1 MAIEVKDLSYVYSP
15 GTPYAAAA
23 LDKVSIEIDEGD
35 FVGIIGKTGS
45 GKSTFI
51 QHLNALIK
59 LQSGSI
65 KVYDIDLTAKKP
77 DLKRLR
83 GTVGMVMQYPEY
95 QLFDETVE
103 KDVSYGPKNLGLSEE
118 EIKGRVR
125 EAITLVGLSYDD
137 VRDRSP
143 FELSGGQ
150 KRRVAIAGVIAMRP
164 RVLILDEPTAGLDPR
179 GKREILAL
187 IGKLKRTFS
196 PTVIIIS
203 HDMDAVAENCDK
215 VVLFSEGKI
224 ARIGTP
230 RELFYDRELLSETG
244 MDAPSVVKIVNEME
258 KRGASFPNRPIS
270 KKEFTDAICA
280 RRANGEVRDE

>member
-1 MAIEVKDLSYVYSP
+1 MSIEVRDLSYVYSP

-23 LDKVSIEIDEGD
+23 LNGVSITVNEGD
-35 FVGIIGKTGS
+35 FLGIIGKTGS

-65 KVYDIDLTAKKP
+65 KVCDVDLTQKKP
-77 DLKRLR
+77 DLKKLR

-103 KDVSYGPKNLGLSEE
+103 KDVGYGPKNLGLSEE
-118 EIKGRVR
+118 EIKCRVK
-125 EAITLVGLSYDD
+125 EAVELVGLNYKE
-137 VRDRSP
+137 VADRSP

-179 GKREILAL
+179 GKKDIMSLVKR
-187 IGKLKRTFS
+187 LKETSS
-196 PTVIIIS
+196 PTIIIIS

-215 VVLFSEGKI
+215 VALFSEGKI
-224 ARIGTP
+224 QAVGSP
-230 RELFYDRELLSETG
+230 REVFYDANALALAE
-244 MDAPSVVKIVNEME
+244 MDVPSVVKIARELQ
-258 KRGASFPNRPIS
+258 
-270 KKEFTDAICA
+270 KKGVSLQGKPVTREELVEAI
-280 RRANGEVRDE
+280 RRWRDE

>member
-1 MAIEVKDLSYVYSP
+1 MSIEVKDLSYVYSP

-23 LDKVSIEIDEGD
+23 LNGVSITVDEGD
-35 FVGIIGKTGS
+35 FLGIIGKTGS

-51 QHLNALIK
+51 QHLNALIR

-65 KVYDIDLTAKKP
+65 KVYDVDLTQKKP
-77 DLKRLR
+77 DLKKLR

-103 KDVSYGPKNLGLSEE
+103 KDVGYGPKNLGLSDE
-118 EIKGRVR
+118 EIKCRVK
-125 EAITLVGLSYDD
+125 EAIELVGLNYKE
-137 VRDRSP
+137 VADRSP

-179 GKREILAL
+179 GKKDIMSLVKR
-187 IGKLKRTFS
+187 LKETSS
-196 PTVIIIS
+196 PTIIIIS

-215 VVLFSEGKI
+215 VALFSEGKI
-224 ARIGTP
+224 QAMGSP
-230 RELFYDRELLSETG
+230 REVFYDEKTLALAE
-244 MDAPSVVKIVNEME
+244 MDVPSVVKIAREME
-258 KRGASFPNRPIS
+258 KQGVKLSGKPVKR
-270 KKEFTDAICA
+270 KELVDEI
-280 RRANGEVRDE
+280 RRWRDE

>member
-1 MAIEVKDLSYVYSP
+1 MSIEVKDLSYVYSP

-23 LDKVSIEIDEGD
+23 LDKVSLTVNEGD
-35 FVGIIGKTGS
+35 FVAIIGKTGS

-51 QHLNALIK
+51 QHLNALIR

-65 KVYDIDLTAKKP
+65 KVYDIDLTEKKP
-77 DLKRLR
+77 DLKKLR

-125 EAITLVGLSYDD
+125 EAIGLVGLSFEE
-137 VRDRSP
+137 VGDRSP

-150 KRRVAIAGVIAMRP
+150 KRRVAIAGVIAMKP

-179 GKREILAL
+179 GKKEILSL
-187 IGKLKRTFS
+187 IRKLKETSS

-203 HDMDAVAENCDK
+203 HDMDAVAENADK
-215 VVLFSEGKI
+215 VALFSEGKVE
-224 ARIGTP
+224 AFGSP
-230 RELFYDRELLSETG
+230 RDIFYDDDLLARTE
-244 MDAPSVVKIVNEME
+244 MDRPAVVKIVKEME
-258 KRGASFPNRPIS
+258 NRGVTLADRPVTQAEFLAAVKRW
-270 KKEFTDAICA
+270 
-280 RRANGEVRDE
+280 RDE

>member
-1 MAIEVKDLSYVYSP
+1 MSIEVRDLSYVYSP
-15 GTPYAAAA
+15 GTPYAATA
-23 LDKVSIEIDEGD
+23 LDHVDLTVDEGD

-51 QHLNALIK
+51 QHLNALIR

-65 KVYDIDLTAKKP
+65 KVYDIDLTEKKP

-125 EAITLVGLSYDD
+125 EAVQLVGLDYED
-137 VRDRSP
+137 VKDRSP

-179 GKREILAL
+179 GKKEILAL
-187 IGKLKRTFS
+187 VKRLKESSS

-215 VVLFSEGKI
+215 VALFSEGKI
-224 ARIGTP
+224 MKVASP
-230 RELFYDRELLSETG
+230 RDIFYDEALLADAE
-244 MDAPSVVKIVNEME
+244 MDVPTVVKIVRAME
-258 KRGASFPNRPIS
+258 EKGASLGERPITREQFIQAV
-270 KKEFTDAICA
+270 K
-280 RRANGEVRDE
+280 RWRNG

>member
-1 MAIEVKDLSYVYSP
+1 MSIEVKDLSYVYSP
-15 GTPYAAAA
+15 GTPYAATA
-23 LDKVSIEIDEGD
+23 LDKVDITINEGD

-51 QHLNALIK
+51 QHLNALIR

-125 EAITLVGLSYDD
+125 EAVELVGLSYDE
-137 VRDRSP
+137 VKDRSP

-150 KRRVAIAGVIAMRP
+150 KRRIAIAGVIAMRP

-179 GKREILAL
+179 GKKEILAL
-187 IGKLKRTFS
+187 VRRLKETSS

-215 VVLFSEGKI
+215 VALFSDGKVKRVG
-224 ARIGTP
+224 AP
-230 RELFYDRELLSETG
+230 RDIFYDDALLAECE
-244 MDAPSVVKIVNEME
+244 MDVPSVVKVVKEME
-258 KRGASFPNRPIS
+258 KRGAFLEGAPVTRE
-270 KKEFTDAICA
+270 EFVIAVK
-280 RRANGEVRDE
+280 RWRNG

>member
-1 MAIEVKDLSYVYSP
+1 
-15 GTPYAAAA
+15 
-23 LDKVSIEIDEGD
+23 
-35 FVGIIGKTGS
+35 
-45 GKSTFI
+45 
-51 QHLNALIK
+51 
-59 LQSGSI
+59 
-65 KVYDIDLTAKKP
+65 KVYDIDLTEKKP

-125 EAITLVGLSYDD
+125 EAVQLVGLDYED
-137 VRDRSP
+137 VKDRSP

-179 GKREILAL
+179 GKKEILAL
-187 IGKLKRTFS
+187 VKRLKESSS

-215 VVLFSEGKI
+215 VALFSEGKI
-224 ARIGTP
+224 MKVASP
-230 RELFYDRELLSETG
+230 RDIFYDEALLADAE
-244 MDAPSVVKIVNEME
+244 MDVPTVVKIVKEME
-258 KRGASFPNRPIS
+258 KKGASLGERPITREQFIQAV
-270 KKEFTDAICA
+270 KWW
-280 RRANGEVRDE
+280 RNG

>member
-1 MAIEVKDLSYVYSP
+1 MSIEVKDLSYVYSP
-15 GTPYAAAA
+15 DTPYAATA
-23 LDKVSIEIDEGD
+23 LSGVSITIEEGD
-35 FVGIIGKTGS
+35 FLGIIGKTGS

-65 KVYDIDLTAKKP
+65 KVLDIDLTQKKP

-103 KDVSYGPKNLGLSEE
+103 KDVSYGPRNLGLSEE

-125 EAITLVGLSYDD
+125 EAITLVGLSYDA
-137 VRDRSP
+137 VKDRSP

-150 KRRVAIAGVIAMRP
+150 KRRVAIAGVIAMKP
-164 RVLILDEPTAGLDPR
+164 QVLILDEPTAGLDPR
-179 GKREILAL
+179 GKKDILAL
-187 IGKLKRTFS
+187 VKKLKETTS
-196 PTVIIIS
+196 KTVIIIS

-215 VVLFSEGKI
+215 VALFSEGKI
-224 ARIGTP
+224 AGLASP
-230 RELFYDRELLSETG
+230 REIFYDDALLAATE
-244 MDAPSVVKIVNEME
+244 MDAPSVVKIAKEME
-258 KRGASFPNRPIS
+258 RRGEPLPDHPVTKAELIASIKRW
-270 KKEFTDAICA
+270 
-280 RRANGEVRDE
+280 RDG

>member
-1 MAIEVKDLSYVYSP
+1 MSIEVKDLSYVYSP

-23 LDKVSIEIDEGD
+23 LNGISISINEGD
-35 FVGIIGKTGS
+35 YLGIIGKTGS

-59 LQSGSI
+59 LQNGSI
-65 KVYDIDLTAKKP
+65 KVFDIDLTQKKP

-103 KDVSYGPKNLGLSEE
+103 KDVAYGPKNLGLSDE

-125 EAITLVGLSYDD
+125 EAIELVGLSYEE
-137 VRDRSP
+137 VKDRSP

-150 KRRVAIAGVIAMRP
+150 KRRIAIAGVIAMRP

-179 GKREILAL
+179 GKKDIMSLVKR
-187 IGKLKRTFS
+187 LKETSS
-196 PTVIIIS
+196 PTIIIIS

-215 VVLFSEGKI
+215 VALFSEGLIK
-224 ARIGTP
+224 AVGTP
-230 RELFYDRELLSETG
+230 REIFYNARLLEENE
-244 MDAPSVVKIVNEME
+244 MDVPSVVKIANEMK
-258 KRGASFPNRPIS
+258 KRGAVLDGEPVKREELI
-270 KKEFTDAICA
+270 DAV
-280 RRANGEVRDE
+280 RRWRSE

>member
-1 MAIEVKDLSYVYSP
+1 MSIEVKDLSYVYSP

-23 LDKVSIEIDEGD
+23 LNGVNITIDEGD
-35 FVGIIGKTGS
+35 FLAIIGKTGS

-59 LQSGSI
+59 LQNGSI
-65 KVYDIDLTAKKP
+65 KVFDIDLTQKKP

-103 KDVSYGPKNLGLSEE
+103 KDVAFGPKNLGLSDE

-125 EAITLVGLSYDD
+125 EAIELVGLPYEAI
-137 VRDRSP
+137 RERSP

-164 RVLILDEPTAGLDPR
+164 RVLILDEPTAGLDPC

-187 IGKLKRTFS
+187 INRLKQSFS

-203 HDMDAVAENCDK
+203 HDMDAVAENAGK
-215 VVLFSEGKI
+215 VALFSDGKI
-224 ARIGTP
+224 TAVGSPREIFYDADLLSSSEMGTP
-230 RELFYDRELLSETG
+230 T
-244 MDAPSVVKIVNEME
+244 VVKLVREME
-258 KRGASFPNRPIS
+258 QRGVSFPERPVT
-270 KKEFTDAICA
+270 KAEFIAA
-280 RRANGEVRDE
+280 VERWKNG

>member
-1 MAIEVKDLSYVYSP
+1 MSIEVRDLSYVYSP

-23 LDKVSIEIDEGD
+23 LNGVSITVNEGD
-35 FVGIIGKTGS
+35 FLGIIGKTGS

-65 KVYDIDLTAKKP
+65 KVYDVDLTQKKP
-77 DLKRLR
+77 DLKKLR

-103 KDVSYGPKNLGLSEE
+103 KDVGYGPKNLGLSEE
-118 EIKGRVR
+118 EIKCRVK
-125 EAITLVGLSYDD
+125 EAVELVGLNYKE
-137 VRDRSP
+137 VADRSP

-179 GKREILAL
+179 GKKDIMSLVKR
-187 IGKLKRTFS
+187 LKETSS
-196 PTVIIIS
+196 PTIIIIS

-215 VVLFSEGKI
+215 VALFSEGKI
-224 ARIGTP
+224 QAVGSP
-230 RELFYDRELLSETG
+230 REVFYDANALALAE
-244 MDAPSVVKIVNEME
+244 MDVPSVVKIARELQ
-258 KRGASFPNRPIS
+258 
-270 KKEFTDAICA
+270 KKGVSLQGKPVTRKELVEAI
-280 RRANGEVRDE
+280 RRWRDE

>member
-1 MAIEVKDLSYVYSP
+1 MSIEVRDLSYVYSP

-23 LDKVSIEIDEGD
+23 LNGVSITVNEGD
-35 FVGIIGKTGS
+35 FLGIIGKTGS

-65 KVYDIDLTAKKP
+65 KVYDVDLTQKKP
-77 DLKRLR
+77 DLKKLR

-103 KDVSYGPKNLGLSEE
+103 KDVGYGPKNLGLSEE
-118 EIKGRVR
+118 EIKCRVK
-125 EAITLVGLSYDD
+125 EAVELVGLNYKE
-137 VRDRSP
+137 VADRSP

-179 GKREILAL
+179 GKKDIMSLVKR
-187 IGKLKRTFS
+187 LKETSS
-196 PTVIIIS
+196 PTIIIIS

-215 VVLFSEGKI
+215 VALFSEGKI
-224 ARIGTP
+224 QAVGSP
-230 RELFYDRELLSETG
+230 REVFYDANALALAE
-244 MDAPSVVKIVNEME
+244 MDVPSVVKIARELQKKGVSLQG
-258 KRGASFPNRPIS
+258 KPVTR
-270 KKEFTDAICA
+270 KEFVEAI
-280 RRANGEVRDE
+280 RRWRDE

>member
-1 MAIEVKDLSYVYSP
+1 MSIQVKDLSYVYSP
-15 GTPYAAAA
+15 GTPYAATA
-23 LDKVSIEIDEGD
+23 LDKVSVTIDEGD
-35 FVGIIGKTGS
+35 FLGIVGKTGS

-65 KVYDIDLTAKKP
+65 KVFDIDLTAKKP

-95 QLFDETVE
+95 QLVDETVE
-103 KDVSYGPKNLGLSEE
+103 KDVAYGPKNLGLSEG

-125 EAITLVGLSYDD
+125 EAIELVGLSYDE
-137 VRDRSP
+137 VADRSP

-150 KRRVAIAGVIAMRP
+150 KRRVAIAGVIAMKP
-164 RVLILDEPTAGLDPR
+164 KVLILDEPTAGLDPR
-179 GKREILAL
+179 GKKDILAL
-187 IGKLKRTFS
+187 IKKLKETSS

-215 VVLFSEGKI
+215 VTLFSEGKI
-224 ARIGTP
+224 AAVASP
-230 RELFYDRELLSETG
+230 RDIFYDDDLIKRTEL
-244 MDAPSVVKIVNEME
+244 DCPAIVKVVKEM
-258 KRGASFPNRPIS
+258 KQRGVFLEDRPVTEE
-270 KKEFTDAICA
+270 EFLRSIGRWRC
-280 RRANGEVRDE
+280 E

>member
-1 MAIEVKDLSYVYSP
+1 MSIEVKDLSYVYSP
-15 GTPYAAAA
+15 GTPYAATA
-23 LDKVSIEIDEGD
+23 LDHVDLTVDEGD

-51 QHLNALIK
+51 QHLNALIR

-65 KVYDIDLTAKKP
+65 KVYDIDLTEKKP
-77 DLKRLR
+77 DLKKLR

-125 EAITLVGLSYDD
+125 EALELVGLDYED

-150 KRRVAIAGVIAMRP
+150 KRRVAIAGVVAMRP
-164 RVLILDEPTAGLDPR
+164 RILILDEPTAGLDPR
-179 GKREILAL
+179 GKKEILAL
-187 IGKLKRTFS
+187 VKRLKETSS

-215 VVLFSEGKI
+215 VALFSGGKI
-224 ARIGTP
+224 EKVGAP
-230 RELFYDRELLSETG
+230 REIFYDDELLLRAE
-244 MDAPSVVKIVNEME
+244 MDVPTVVKIVKEME
-258 KRGASFPNRPIS
+258 KKGVTLGEKPVTRSEFLASVKRW
-270 KKEFTDAICA
+270 
-280 RRANGEVRDE
+280 RNG

>member
-1 MAIEVKDLSYVYSP
+1 MSIEVKDLSYVYSP
-15 GTPYAAAA
+15 GTPYAATA
-23 LDKVSIEIDEGD
+23 LDHVDLTIDEGD

-51 QHLNALIK
+51 QHLNALIR

-65 KVYDIDLTAKKP
+65 KVYDIDLTEKKP

-103 KDVSYGPKNLGLSEE
+103 KDVSYGPKNLGLQEE

-125 EAITLVGLSYDD
+125 EAIGLVGLDFEE
-137 VRDRSP
+137 VKDRSP

-179 GKREILAL
+179 GKKEILAL
-187 IGKLKRTFS
+187 VKRLKETSS

-215 VVLFSEGKI
+215 VALFSDGKI
-224 ARIGTP
+224 EKVASP
-230 RELFYDRELLSETG
+230 REVFYDDALLTCAE
-244 MDAPSVVKIVNEME
+244 MDVPSVVKIVKAME
-258 KRGASFPNRPIS
+258 KQGVSLGERPVTQ
-270 KKEFTDAICA
+270 KEFLQAVK
-280 RRANGEVRDE
+280 RWRNG

>member
-1 MAIEVKDLSYVYSP
+1 MSIEVRDLSYVYSP
-15 GTPYAAAA
+15 GTPYAATA
-23 LDKVSIEIDEGD
+23 LDHVDLTVDEGD

-51 QHLNALIK
+51 QHLNALIR

-65 KVYDIDLTAKKP
+65 KVYDIDLTEKKP

-125 EAITLVGLSYDD
+125 EAVELVGLDYED
-137 VRDRSP
+137 VKDRSP

-179 GKREILAL
+179 GKKEILAL
-187 IGKLKRTFS
+187 VKRLKESSS

-203 HDMDAVAENCDK
+203 HSISQIIDSEMVYALKEGHLEQSGHPDDLYRQGGVYKDIVDA
-215 VVLFSEGKI
+215 S
-224 ARIGTP
+224 ARSLNI
-230 RELFYDRELLSETG
+230 
-244 MDAPSVVKIVNEME
+244 E
-258 KRGASFPNRPIS
+258 KLAQ
-270 KKEFTDAICA
+270 TLAQ
-280 RRANGEVRDE
+280 GEAG

>member
-1 MAIEVKDLSYVYSP
+1 MSIEVRDLSYVYSP

-23 LDKVSIEIDEGD
+23 LNGVSITVNEGD
-35 FVGIIGKTGS
+35 FLGIIGKTGS

-51 QHLNALIK
+51 QHLNALIR

-65 KVYDIDLTAKKP
+65 KVFDVDLTQKKP
-77 DLKRLR
+77 DLKKLR

-103 KDVSYGPKNLGLSEE
+103 KDVAYGPKNLGLSEE
-118 EIKGRVR
+118 EVRGRVK
-125 EAITLVGLSYDD
+125 EAIELVGLNYRE
-137 VRDRSP
+137 VADRSP

-179 GKREILAL
+179 GKKDILTL
-187 IGKLKRTFS
+187 IKRLKQTSS
-196 PTVIIIS
+196 PTIIIIS

-215 VVLFSEGKI
+215 VALFSEGKI
-224 ARIGTP
+224 QKVGSP
-230 RELFYDRELLSETG
+230 RDIFYDDSLLLDSE
-244 MDAPSVVKIVNEME
+244 MDVPSVVKIAKEME
-258 KRGASFPNRPIS
+258 KQGVHLDGKPVKREELVR
-270 KKEFTDAICA
+270 AI
-280 RRANGEVRDE
+280 RRWRDE

>member
-1 MAIEVKDLSYVYSP
+1 MSIEVKDLSYVYSP

-23 LDKVSIEIDEGD
+23 LNGVDITIDEGD
-35 FVGIIGKTGS
+35 FLGIIGKTGS

-51 QHLNALIK
+51 QHLNALIR

-65 KVYDIDLTAKKP
+65 KVYDVDLTQKKP
-77 DLKRLR
+77 DLKKLR

-103 KDVSYGPKNLGLSEE
+103 KDVAYGPKNLGLSEE
-118 EIKGRVR
+118 EVKARVR
-125 EAITLVGLSYDD
+125 EAVELVGLNYKE
-137 VRDRSP
+137 VADRSP

-179 GKREILAL
+179 GKKDIFTL
-187 IGKLKRTFS
+187 IKKLKETSS
-196 PTVIIIS
+196 PTIIIIS

-215 VVLFSEGKI
+215 VALFSEGKV
-224 ARIGTP
+224 RKVGSP
-230 RELFYDRELLSETG
+230 RDIFYDDSLLLDSE
-244 MDAPSVVKIVNEME
+244 MDVPSVVKIAKEME
-258 KRGASFPNRPIS
+258 KRGAHLDGKPVKR
-270 KKEFTDAICA
+270 EELVRAI
-280 RRANGEVRDE
+280 RRWRDE

>member
-1 MAIEVKDLSYVYSP
+1 MSIEVRDLSYVYSP
-15 GTPYAAAA
+15 GTPYAATA
-23 LDKVSIEIDEGD
+23 LDHVDLTVDEGD

-51 QHLNALIK
+51 QHLNALIR

-65 KVYDIDLTAKKP
+65 KVYDIDLTEKKP

-125 EAITLVGLSYDD
+125 EAVELVGLSYDEIK
-137 VRDRSP
+137 DRSP

-150 KRRVAIAGVIAMRP
+150 KRRIAIAGVIAMRP

-179 GKREILAL
+179 GKKEILAL
-187 IGKLKRTFS
+187 VKRLKESSS

-215 VVLFSEGKI
+215 VALFSEGKI
-224 ARIGTP
+224 MKVAAP
-230 RELFYDRELLSETG
+230 RDIFYDEALLANAE
-244 MDAPSVVKIVNEME
+244 MDVPTVVKIVRAME
-258 KRGASFPNRPIS
+258 EKGASLGESPITREQFIQAV
-270 KKEFTDAICA
+270 K
-280 RRANGEVRDE
+280 RWRNG

>member
-1 MAIEVKDLSYVYSP
+1 MSIEVKDLSYVYSP
-15 GTPYAAAA
+15 GTPYAAIA
-23 LDKVSIEIDEGD
+23 LDKVDITIKEGD

-51 QHLNALIK
+51 QHLNALIR

-77 DLKRLR
+77 DLKKLR

-118 EIKGRVR
+118 EIKGLVR
-125 EAITLVGLSYDD
+125 EAVELVGLSYDD
-137 VRDRSP
+137 VKDRSP

-150 KRRVAIAGVIAMRP
+150 KRRIAIAGVIAMRP

-187 IGKLKRTFS
+187 VRRLKETSS

-215 VVLFSEGKI
+215 VALFSEGKI
-224 ARIGTP
+224 QKVGSP
-230 RELFYDRELLSETG
+230 RDIFYDESLLTSCE
-244 MDAPSVVKIVNEME
+244 MDVPSVVKVVKEMD
-258 KRGASFPNRPIS
+258 KRGVSLTGSPV
-270 KKEFTDAICA
+270 T
-280 RRANGEVRDE
+280 RDEFIRAVKRWRNG

>member
-1 MAIEVKDLSYVYSP
+1 MSIEVRDLSYVYSP

-23 LDKVSIEIDEGD
+23 LNGVSITVDEGD
-35 FVGIIGKTGS
+35 FLGIIGKTGS

-65 KVYDIDLTAKKP
+65 KVYDVDLTQKKP
-77 DLKRLR
+77 DLKKLR

-103 KDVSYGPKNLGLSEE
+103 KDVGYGPKNLGLSEE
-118 EIKGRVR
+118 EIKCRVK
-125 EAITLVGLSYDD
+125 EAIELVGLNYKE
-137 VRDRSP
+137 VADRSP

-179 GKREILAL
+179 GKKDIMSLVKR
-187 IGKLKRTFS
+187 LKETSS
-196 PTVIIIS
+196 PTIIIIS

-215 VVLFSEGKI
+215 VALFSEGKI
-224 ARIGTP
+224 QAVGSP
-230 RELFYDRELLSETG
+230 REVFYDANALALAE
-244 MDAPSVVKIVNEME
+244 MDVPSVVKIARELQ
-258 KRGASFPNRPIS
+258 
-270 KKEFTDAICA
+270 KKGVSLQGKPVTRKELVEAI
-280 RRANGEVRDE
+280 RRWRDE